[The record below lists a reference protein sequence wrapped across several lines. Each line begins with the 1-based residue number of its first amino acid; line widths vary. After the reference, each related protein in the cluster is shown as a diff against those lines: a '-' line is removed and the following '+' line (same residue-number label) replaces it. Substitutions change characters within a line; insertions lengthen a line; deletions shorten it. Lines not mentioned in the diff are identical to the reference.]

1 MGKFITTLLAVALSS
16 TLLWATKPI
25 KKEELQKILSVK
37 NDTTYV
43 VNFWATWCAP
53 CIKELPHFVKLQD
66 EYKDRAVKVILVS
79 LDFESQ
85 LQKRVIPFL
94 KQRNIELSTFLLAEN
109 NPNSFIDSVDP
120 SWSGAIPATVI
131 FNKNKRMFYEQDFSY
146 AELEDALKPFLSTHN

>member
-131 FNKNKRMFYEQDFSY
+131 VNKNKRMFYEQDFSY

>member
-16 TLLWATKPI
+16 TLLWAIKPI

-94 KQRNIELSTFLLAEN
+94 KQRNIKLSTFLLAEN

-131 FNKNKRMFYEQDFSY
+131 VNKNKRMFYEQDFSY
-146 AELEDALKPFLSTHN
+146 AELEDDLKPFLSTHN